1 MKTLYIEC
9 NMGIAG
15 DMLMGALAEIAPAEA
30 VEKLRTLKIPG
41 TEISFG
47 HSEKCGV
54 GGTQAHVFVHGEEE
68 GSAGEHSHGEHGHDA
83 EHGHHHVHAYPYEK
97 DHLPE
102 HYHGHGNAGEHGH
115 DAEHGHHHEHG
126 EHGHDV
132 EHVHHHEHHHYGI
145 EDIRSIING
154 LPVSA
159 SVKENALAIYA
170 RIASAESRVHGQPV
184 SEIHFHEVGAMDA
197 VADVVGNCLLLEAI
211 GAERIVSSPVNVGS
225 GSVRCA
231 HGILPVPAPAT
242 AEILKGTE
250 FYSDEIRGELCTPTG
265 AAILTHFA
273 DETGARPRMRV
284 DSVGVGAGTKD
295 FPRANILR
303 VFLGEAR
310 EISGESDGTQ
320 QEGSGVQPA
329 ASGGNRTAGDGTQ
342 PEGRDFR
349 PAADEGMLCC
359 SGDDSQMDRICELSA
374 NIDDMTGEELGFA
387 MERILD
393 AGALDVYYT
402 PIIMKKSRPAVK
414 LSCLCRREEAKAMA
428 EVIFRHTR
436 TAGIRR
442 LDFVRYVLQREST
455 ERDGLRIKTY
465 RGYGVERSKPEYED
479 LAELARSRD
488 GSLIGMKG
496 EKE

>member
-30 VEKLRTLKIPG
+30 VEKLLALKIPG
-41 TEISFG
+41 TEISFEHG
-47 HSEKCGV
+47 EKCGI
-54 GGTQAHVFVHGEEE
+54 GGTRAHVLVHGEEE
-68 GSAGEHSHGEHGHDA
+68 GSVGEHGHGEHDHCTGYGHGEHGHEA
-83 EHGHHHVHAYPYEK
+83 EHAHHHS
-97 DHLPE
+97 
-102 HYHGHGNAGEHGH
+102 HGGHGH
-115 DAEHGHHHEHG
+115 DA
-126 EHGHDV
+126 

-154 LPVSA
+154 LPVPA
-159 SVKENALAIYA
+159 SVKENALAIYT
-170 RIASAESRVHGQPV
+170 RIASAESKVHGQPV

-197 VADVVGNCLLLEAI
+197 VADVVGNCFLLEAI

-250 FYSDEIRGELCTPTG
+250 YYSDEIRGELCTPTG
-265 AAILTHFA
+265 AAILTHFT
-273 DETGARPRMRV
+273 DEIGARPRMRV
-284 DSVGVGAGTKD
+284 DSVGIGAGTKD
-295 FPRANILR
+295 FPKANILR

-310 EISGESDGTQ
+310 EISGAD
-320 QEGSGVQPA
+320 
-329 ASGGNRTAGDGTQ
+329 DGTQ
-342 PEGRDFR
+342 PEGRDFQ
-349 PAADEGMLCC
+349 PAADEEMFCDSSDG
-359 SGDDSQMDRICELSA
+359 SQMDQICELSA

-387 MERILD
+387 MERILE

-402 PIIMKKSRPAVK
+402 PIVMKKSRPAVK
-414 LSCLCRREEAKAMA
+414 LSCLCRREKAKAMA

-442 LDFVRYVLQREST
+442 QDFVRYVLQREST
-455 ERDGLRIKTY
+455 ERDGLRVKSY

-488 GSLIGMKG
+488 GSLIDMKG

>member
-41 TEISFG
+41 TEISFEHG
-47 HSEKCGV
+47 EKCGI
-54 GGTQAHVFVHGEEE
+54 GGTRAHVLVHGEEE
-68 GSAGEHSHGEHGHDA
+68 GSVGEHGHGGHDHDTEHAHHHSHGEHGHDA
-83 EHGHHHVHAYPYEK
+83 
-97 DHLPE
+97 
-102 HYHGHGNAGEHGH
+102 
-115 DAEHGHHHEHG
+115 
-126 EHGHDV
+126 

-154 LPVSA
+154 LPVPA
-159 SVKENALAIYA
+159 SVKENALAIYT
-170 RIASAESRVHGQPV
+170 RIASAESKVHGQPV

-197 VADVVGNCLLLEAI
+197 VADVVGNCFLLEAI

-250 FYSDEIRGELCTPTG
+250 YYSDEIRGELCTPTG
-265 AAILTHFA
+265 AAILTHFT
-273 DETGARPRMRV
+273 DEIGARPRMRV
-284 DSVGVGAGTKD
+284 DSVGIGAGTKD
-295 FPRANILR
+295 FPKANILR

-310 EISGESDGTQ
+310 EISGAD
-320 QEGSGVQPA
+320 
-329 ASGGNRTAGDGTQ
+329 DGTQ
-342 PEGRDFR
+342 PEGRDFQ
-349 PAADEGMLCC
+349 PAADEEIFCD
-359 SGDDSQMDRICELSA
+359 SSDDSQMDRICELSA

-387 MERILD
+387 MERILE

-402 PIIMKKSRPAVK
+402 PIVMKKSRPAVK
-414 LSCLCRREEAKAMA
+414 LSCLCRREKAKAMA

-442 LDFVRYVLQREST
+442 QDFVRYVLQREST
-455 ERDGLRIKTY
+455 EQDGLRVKSY

-488 GSLIGMKG
+488 GSLIDMKG

>member
-41 TEISFG
+41 TEISFEHG
-47 HSEKCGV
+47 EKCGI
-54 GGTQAHVFVHGEEE
+54 GGTRAHVLVHGEEE
-68 GSAGEHSHGEHGHDA
+68 GNVGEHGHGEHDHCTGYGHGEHGHDT
-83 EHGHHHVHAYPYEK
+83 EYVHH
-97 DHLPE
+97 
-102 HYHGHGNAGEHGH
+102 HGHGGHDH
-115 DAEHGHHHEHG
+115 DAEH
-126 EHGHDV
+126 V
-132 EHVHHHEHHHYGI
+132 YHHEHHHYGM
-145 EDIRSIING
+145 EDIRSIINE

-159 SVKENALAIYA
+159 SVKENALAIYT
-170 RIASAESRVHGQPV
+170 RIASAESKVHGQPV

-197 VADVVGNCLLLEAI
+197 VADVVGNCFLLEAI

-250 FYSDEIRGELCTPTG
+250 YYSDEIRGELCTPTG
-265 AAILTHFA
+265 AAILTHFT
-273 DETGARPRMRV
+273 DEIGARPRMRV
-284 DSVGVGAGTKD
+284 DSVGIGAGTKD
-295 FPRANILR
+295 FPKANILR
-303 VFLGEAR
+303 VFLGEVR
-310 EISGESDGTQ
+310 EISGAD
-320 QEGSGVQPA
+320 
-329 ASGGNRTAGDGTQ
+329 DGTQ
-342 PEGRDFR
+342 PEGRDFQ
-349 PAADEGMLCC
+349 PAADEEIFCD
-359 SGDDSQMDRICELSA
+359 SSDDSQMDQICELSA

-387 MERILD
+387 MERILE

-402 PIIMKKSRPAVK
+402 PIVMKKSRPAVK
-414 LSCLCRREEAKAMA
+414 LSCLCRREKAKTMA

-442 LDFVRYVLQREST
+442 QDFVRYVLQREST
-455 ERDGLRIKTY
+455 ERDGLRVKSY

-488 GSLIGMKG
+488 GSLIDMKG
-496 EKE
+496 EKK

>member
-41 TEISFG
+41 TEISFEHG
-47 HSEKCGV
+47 GKCGI
-54 GGTQAHVFVHGEEE
+54 GGTRAHVLVHGEEE
-68 GSAGEHSHGEHGHDA
+68 GSVGEHGHGGHDHDTEHAHHHSHGEHGHDA
-83 EHGHHHVHAYPYEK
+83 
-97 DHLPE
+97 
-102 HYHGHGNAGEHGH
+102 
-115 DAEHGHHHEHG
+115 
-126 EHGHDV
+126 

-154 LPVSA
+154 LPVPA
-159 SVKENALAIYA
+159 SVKENALAIYT
-170 RIASAESRVHGQPV
+170 RIASAESKVHGQPV

-197 VADVVGNCLLLEAI
+197 VADVVGNCFLLEAI

-250 FYSDEIRGELCTPTG
+250 YYSDEIRGELCTPTG
-265 AAILTHFA
+265 AAILTHFT
-273 DETGARPRMRV
+273 DEIGARPRMRV
-284 DSVGVGAGTKD
+284 DSVGIGAGTKD
-295 FPRANILR
+295 FPKANILR

-310 EISGESDGTQ
+310 EISGAD
-320 QEGSGVQPA
+320 
-329 ASGGNRTAGDGTQ
+329 DGTQ
-342 PEGRDFR
+342 PEGRDFQ
-349 PAADEGMLCC
+349 PAADEEIFCD
-359 SGDDSQMDRICELSA
+359 SSDDSQMDQICELSA

-387 MERILD
+387 MERILE

-402 PIIMKKSRPAVK
+402 PIVMKKSRPAVK
-414 LSCLCRREEAKAMA
+414 LSCLCRREKAKAMA

-442 LDFVRYVLQREST
+442 QDFVRYVLQREST
-455 ERDGLRIKTY
+455 ERDGLRVKSY

-488 GSLIGMKG
+488 GSLIDMKG

>member
-30 VEKLRTLKIPG
+30 VEKLLALKIPG
-41 TEISFG
+41 TEISFEHG
-47 HSEKCGV
+47 EKCGI
-54 GGTQAHVFVHGEEE
+54 GGTRAHVLVHGEEE
-68 GSAGEHSHGEHGHDA
+68 GSVGEHGHGEHDHCTGYGHGEHGHEA
-83 EHGHHHVHAYPYEK
+83 EHAHHHS
-97 DHLPE
+97 
-102 HYHGHGNAGEHGH
+102 HGGHGH
-115 DAEHGHHHEHG
+115 DA
-126 EHGHDV
+126 
-132 EHVHHHEHHHYGI
+132 EHVHHHEHHHYGM

-154 LPVSA
+154 LPVPA
-159 SVKENALAIYA
+159 SVKENALAIYT
-170 RIASAESRVHGQPV
+170 RIASAESKVHGQPV
-184 SEIHFHEVGAMDA
+184 NEIHFHEVGAMDA
-197 VADVVGNCLLLEAI
+197 VADVVGNCFLLEAI

-250 FYSDEIRGELCTPTG
+250 YYSDEIRGELCTPTG
-265 AAILTHFA
+265 AAILTHFT
-273 DETGARPRMRV
+273 DEIGARPRMRV
-284 DSVGVGAGTKD
+284 DSVGIGAGTKD
-295 FPRANILR
+295 FPKANILR

-310 EISGESDGTQ
+310 EISGAD
-320 QEGSGVQPA
+320 
-329 ASGGNRTAGDGTQ
+329 DGTQ
-342 PEGRDFR
+342 PEGRDFQ
-349 PAADEGMLCC
+349 PAADEEIFCD
-359 SGDDSQMDRICELSA
+359 SSDDSQMDQICELSA

-387 MERILD
+387 MERILE

-402 PIIMKKSRPAVK
+402 PIVMKKSRPAVK
-414 LSCLCRREEAKAMA
+414 LSCLCRREKAKAMA

-442 LDFVRYVLQREST
+442 QDFVRYVLQREST
-455 ERDGLRIKTY
+455 ERDGLRVKSY

-488 GSLIGMKG
+488 GSLIDMKG

>member
-41 TEISFG
+41 TEISFEHG
-47 HSEKCGV
+47 EKCGI
-54 GGTQAHVFVHGEEE
+54 GGTRAHVLVHGEEE
-68 GSAGEHSHGEHGHDA
+68 GSVGEHGHGGHDHDTEHAHHHSHGEHGHDA
-83 EHGHHHVHAYPYEK
+83 
-97 DHLPE
+97 
-102 HYHGHGNAGEHGH
+102 
-115 DAEHGHHHEHG
+115 
-126 EHGHDV
+126 

-154 LPVSA
+154 LPVPA
-159 SVKENALAIYA
+159 SVKENALAIYT
-170 RIASAESRVHGQPV
+170 RIASAESKVHGQPV

-197 VADVVGNCLLLEAI
+197 VADVVGNCFLLEAI

-250 FYSDEIRGELCTPTG
+250 YYSDEIRGELCTPTG
-265 AAILTHFA
+265 AAILTHFT
-273 DETGARPRMRV
+273 DEIGARPRMRV
-284 DSVGVGAGTKD
+284 DSVGIGAGTKD
-295 FPRANILR
+295 FPKANILR

-310 EISGESDGTQ
+310 EISGAD
-320 QEGSGVQPA
+320 
-329 ASGGNRTAGDGTQ
+329 DGTQ
-342 PEGRDFR
+342 PEGRDFQ
-349 PAADEGMLCC
+349 PAADEEIFCD
-359 SGDDSQMDRICELSA
+359 SSDDSQMDQICELSA

-387 MERILD
+387 MERILE

-402 PIIMKKSRPAVK
+402 PIVMKKSRPAVK
-414 LSCLCRREEAKAMA
+414 LSCLCRREKAKAMA

-442 LDFVRYVLQREST
+442 QDFVRYVLQREST
-455 ERDGLRIKTY
+455 EQDGLRVKSY

-488 GSLIGMKG
+488 GSLIDMKG

>member
-1 MKTLYIEC
+1 
-9 NMGIAG
+9 MGIAG

-41 TEISFG
+41 TEISFEHG
-47 HSEKCGV
+47 EKCGI
-54 GGTQAHVFVHGEEE
+54 GGTRAHVLVHGEEE
-68 GSAGEHSHGEHGHDA
+68 GNVGEHGHGEHDHCTGYGHGEHGHDT
-83 EHGHHHVHAYPYEK
+83 EYVHH
-97 DHLPE
+97 
-102 HYHGHGNAGEHGH
+102 HGHGGHDH
-115 DAEHGHHHEHG
+115 DAEH
-126 EHGHDV
+126 V
-132 EHVHHHEHHHYGI
+132 YHHEHHHYGM
-145 EDIRSIING
+145 EDIRSIINE

-159 SVKENALAIYA
+159 SVKENALAIYT
-170 RIASAESRVHGQPV
+170 RIASAESKVHGQPV

-197 VADVVGNCLLLEAI
+197 VADVVGNCFLLEAI

-250 FYSDEIRGELCTPTG
+250 YYSDEIRGELCTPTG
-265 AAILTHFA
+265 AAILTHFT
-273 DETGARPRMRV
+273 DEIGARPRMRV
-284 DSVGVGAGTKD
+284 DSVGIGAGTKD
-295 FPRANILR
+295 FPKANILR
-303 VFLGEAR
+303 VFLGEVR
-310 EISGESDGTQ
+310 EISGAD
-320 QEGSGVQPA
+320 
-329 ASGGNRTAGDGTQ
+329 DGTQ
-342 PEGRDFR
+342 PEGRDFQ
-349 PAADEGMLCC
+349 PAADEEIFCD
-359 SGDDSQMDRICELSA
+359 SSDDSQMDQICELSA

-387 MERILD
+387 MERILE

-414 LSCLCRREEAKAMA
+414 LSCLCRREKAKTMA

-442 LDFVRYVLQREST
+442 QDFVRYVLQREST
-455 ERDGLRIKTY
+455 ERDGLRVKSY

-488 GSLIGMKG
+488 GSLIDMKG
-496 EKE
+496 EKK

>member
-41 TEISFG
+41 TEISFEHG
-47 HSEKCGV
+47 EKCGI
-54 GGTQAHVFVHGEEE
+54 GGTRAHVLVHGEEE
-68 GSAGEHSHGEHGHDA
+68 GSVGEHGHGGHDHDTEHAHHHSHGEHGHDA
-83 EHGHHHVHAYPYEK
+83 
-97 DHLPE
+97 
-102 HYHGHGNAGEHGH
+102 
-115 DAEHGHHHEHG
+115 
-126 EHGHDV
+126 

-154 LPVSA
+154 LPVPA
-159 SVKENALAIYA
+159 SVKENALAIYT
-170 RIASAESRVHGQPV
+170 RIASAESKVHGQPV

-197 VADVVGNCLLLEAI
+197 VADVVGNCFLLEAI

-250 FYSDEIRGELCTPTG
+250 YYSDEIRGELCTPTG
-265 AAILTHFA
+265 AAILTHFT
-273 DETGARPRMRV
+273 DEIGARPRMRV
-284 DSVGVGAGTKD
+284 DSVGIGAGTKD
-295 FPRANILR
+295 FPKANILR

-310 EISGESDGTQ
+310 ETSGDD
-320 QEGSGVQPA
+320 
-329 ASGGNRTAGDGTQ
+329 DGTQ
-342 PEGRDFR
+342 PEGRDFQ
-349 PAADEGMLCC
+349 PAADEEMFCDSSDG
-359 SGDDSQMDRICELSA
+359 SQMDQICELSA

-387 MERILD
+387 MERILE

-402 PIIMKKSRPAVK
+402 PIVMKKSRPAVK
-414 LSCLCRREEAKAMA
+414 LSCLCRREKAKAMA

-442 LDFVRYVLQREST
+442 QDFVRYVLQREST
-455 ERDGLRIKTY
+455 ERDGLRVKSY

-488 GSLIGMKG
+488 GSLIDMKG

>member
-30 VEKLRTLKIPG
+30 VEKLRALKIPG
-41 TEISFG
+41 TEISFEHG
-47 HSEKCGV
+47 EKCGI
-54 GGTQAHVFVHGEEE
+54 GGTRAHVLVHGEEE
-68 GSAGEHSHGEHGHDA
+68 GSVGEHGHGG
-83 EHGHHHVHAYPYEK
+83 HGHDTEYVHH
-97 DHLPE
+97 
-102 HYHGHGNAGEHGH
+102 HGHGGHDHDTEHAHHHSHGGHGH
-115 DAEHGHHHEHG
+115 DA
-126 EHGHDV
+126 
-132 EHVHHHEHHHYGI
+132 EHVHHHEHHHYGM
-145 EDIRSIING
+145 EDIRSIINE

-159 SVKENALAIYA
+159 SVKENALAIYT
-170 RIASAESRVHGQPV
+170 RIASAESKVHGQPV

-197 VADVVGNCLLLEAI
+197 VADVVGNCFLLEAI

-250 FYSDEIRGELCTPTG
+250 YYSDEIRGELCTPTG
-265 AAILTHFA
+265 AAILTHFT
-273 DETGARPRMRV
+273 DEIGARPRMRV
-284 DSVGVGAGTKD
+284 DSVGIGAGTKD
-295 FPRANILR
+295 FPKANILR

-310 EISGESDGTQ
+310 EISGAD
-320 QEGSGVQPA
+320 
-329 ASGGNRTAGDGTQ
+329 DGTQ
-342 PEGRDFR
+342 PEGRDFQ
-349 PAADEGMLCC
+349 PAADEEIFCD
-359 SGDDSQMDRICELSA
+359 SSDDSQMDQICELSA

-387 MERILD
+387 MERILE

-402 PIIMKKSRPAVK
+402 PIVMKKSRPAVK
-414 LSCLCRREEAKAMA
+414 LSCLCRREKAKAMA

-442 LDFVRYVLQREST
+442 QDFVRYVLQREST
-455 ERDGLRIKTY
+455 ERDGLRVKSY

-488 GSLIGMKG
+488 GSLIDMKG

>member
-41 TEISFG
+41 TEISFEHG
-47 HSEKCGV
+47 EKCGI
-54 GGTQAHVFVHGEEE
+54 GGTRAHVLVHGEEE
-68 GSAGEHSHGEHGHDA
+68 GNVGEHGHGEHDHCTGYGHGEHGHDT
-83 EHGHHHVHAYPYEK
+83 EYVHH
-97 DHLPE
+97 
-102 HYHGHGNAGEHGH
+102 HGHGGHDH
-115 DAEHGHHHEHG
+115 DAEH
-126 EHGHDV
+126 V
-132 EHVHHHEHHHYGI
+132 YHHEHHHYGM
-145 EDIRSIING
+145 EDIRSIINE

-159 SVKENALAIYA
+159 SVKENALAIYT
-170 RIASAESRVHGQPV
+170 RIASAESKVHGQPV

-197 VADVVGNCLLLEAI
+197 VADVVGNCFLLEAI

-250 FYSDEIRGELCTPTG
+250 YYSDEIRGELCTPTG
-265 AAILTHFA
+265 AAILTHFT
-273 DETGARPRMRV
+273 DEIGARPRMRV
-284 DSVGVGAGTKD
+284 DSVGIGAGTKD
-295 FPRANILR
+295 FPKANILR
-303 VFLGEAR
+303 VFLGEVR
-310 EISGESDGTQ
+310 EISGAD
-320 QEGSGVQPA
+320 
-329 ASGGNRTAGDGTQ
+329 DGTQ
-342 PEGRDFR
+342 PEGRDFQ
-349 PAADEGMLCC
+349 PAADEEIFCD
-359 SGDDSQMDRICELSA
+359 SSDDSQMDQICELSA

-387 MERILD
+387 MERILE

-414 LSCLCRREEAKAMA
+414 LSCLCRREKAKTMA

-442 LDFVRYVLQREST
+442 QDFVRYVLQREST
-455 ERDGLRIKTY
+455 ERDGLRVKSY

-488 GSLIGMKG
+488 GSLIDMKG
-496 EKE
+496 EKK

>member
-1 MKTLYIEC
+1 
-9 NMGIAG
+9 MGIAG

-30 VEKLRTLKIPG
+30 VEKLLALKIPG
-41 TEISFG
+41 TEISFEHG
-47 HSEKCGV
+47 EKCGI
-54 GGTQAHVFVHGEEE
+54 GGTRAHVLVHGEEE
-68 GSAGEHSHGEHGHDA
+68 GSVGEHGHGEHDHCTGYGHGEHGHEA
-83 EHGHHHVHAYPYEK
+83 EHAHHHS
-97 DHLPE
+97 
-102 HYHGHGNAGEHGH
+102 HGGHGH
-115 DAEHGHHHEHG
+115 DA
-126 EHGHDV
+126 

-154 LPVSA
+154 LPVPA
-159 SVKENALAIYA
+159 SVKENALAIYT
-170 RIASAESRVHGQPV
+170 RIASAESKVHGQPV

-197 VADVVGNCLLLEAI
+197 VADVVGNCFLLEAI

-250 FYSDEIRGELCTPTG
+250 YYSDEIRGELCTPTG
-265 AAILTHFA
+265 AAILTHFT
-273 DETGARPRMRV
+273 DEIGARPRMRV
-284 DSVGVGAGTKD
+284 DSVGIGAGTKD
-295 FPRANILR
+295 FPKANILR

-310 EISGESDGTQ
+310 EISGAD
-320 QEGSGVQPA
+320 
-329 ASGGNRTAGDGTQ
+329 DGTQ
-342 PEGRDFR
+342 PEGRDFQ
-349 PAADEGMLCC
+349 PAADEEMFCDSSDG
-359 SGDDSQMDRICELSA
+359 SQMDQICELSA

-387 MERILD
+387 MERILE

-402 PIIMKKSRPAVK
+402 PIVMKKSRPAVK
-414 LSCLCRREEAKAMA
+414 LSCLCRREKAKAMA

-442 LDFVRYVLQREST
+442 QDFVRYVLQREST
-455 ERDGLRIKTY
+455 ERDGLRVKSY

-488 GSLIGMKG
+488 GSLIDMKG

>member
-41 TEISFG
+41 TEISFEHG
-47 HSEKCGV
+47 EKCGI
-54 GGTQAHVFVHGEEE
+54 GGTRAHVLVHGEEE
-68 GSAGEHSHGEHGHDA
+68 GNVGEHGHGEHDHCTGYGHGEHGHDT
-83 EHGHHHVHAYPYEK
+83 EYVHH
-97 DHLPE
+97 
-102 HYHGHGNAGEHGH
+102 HGHGGHDH
-115 DAEHGHHHEHG
+115 DAEH
-126 EHGHDV
+126 V
-132 EHVHHHEHHHYGI
+132 YHHEHHHYGMK
-145 EDIRSIING
+145 DIRSIINE

-159 SVKENALAIYA
+159 SVKENALAIYT
-170 RIASAESRVHGQPV
+170 RIASAESKVHGQPV

-197 VADVVGNCLLLEAI
+197 VADVVGNCFLLEAI

-250 FYSDEIRGELCTPTG
+250 YYSDEIRGELCTPTG
-265 AAILTHFA
+265 AAILTHFT
-273 DETGARPRMRV
+273 DEIGARPRMRV
-284 DSVGVGAGTKD
+284 DSVGIGAGTKD
-295 FPRANILR
+295 FPKANILR
-303 VFLGEAR
+303 VFLGEVR
-310 EISGESDGTQ
+310 EISGAD
-320 QEGSGVQPA
+320 
-329 ASGGNRTAGDGTQ
+329 DGTQ
-342 PEGRDFR
+342 PEGRDFQ
-349 PAADEGMLCC
+349 PAADEEIFCD
-359 SGDDSQMDRICELSA
+359 SSDDSQMDQICELSA
-374 NIDDMTGEELGFA
+374 NIDDMTVEELGFA
-387 MERILD
+387 MERILE

-414 LSCLCRREEAKAMA
+414 LSCLCRREKAKTMA

-442 LDFVRYVLQREST
+442 QDFVRYVLQREST
-455 ERDGLRIKTY
+455 ERDGLRVKSY

-488 GSLIGMKG
+488 GSLIDMKG
-496 EKE
+496 EKK

>member
-30 VEKLRTLKIPG
+30 VEKLRALKIPG
-41 TEISFG
+41 TEISFEHG
-47 HSEKCGV
+47 EKCGI
-54 GGTQAHVFVHGEEE
+54 GGTRAHVLVHGEEE
-68 GSAGEHSHGEHGHDA
+68 GSVGEHGHGEHDHCTGYGHGEHGHEA
-83 EHGHHHVHAYPYEK
+83 EHAHHHS
-97 DHLPE
+97 
-102 HYHGHGNAGEHGH
+102 HGGHGH
-115 DAEHGHHHEHG
+115 DA
-126 EHGHDV
+126 

-154 LPVSA
+154 LPVPA
-159 SVKENALAIYA
+159 SVKENALAIYT
-170 RIASAESRVHGQPV
+170 RIASAESKVHGQPV

-197 VADVVGNCLLLEAI
+197 VADVVGNCFLLEAI

-250 FYSDEIRGELCTPTG
+250 YYSDEIRGELCTPTG
-265 AAILTHFA
+265 AAILTHFT
-273 DETGARPRMRV
+273 DEIGARPRMRV
-284 DSVGVGAGTKD
+284 DSVGIGAGTKD
-295 FPRANILR
+295 FPKANILR

-310 EISGESDGTQ
+310 EISGAD
-320 QEGSGVQPA
+320 
-329 ASGGNRTAGDGTQ
+329 DGTQ
-342 PEGRDFR
+342 PEGRDFQ
-349 PAADEGMLCC
+349 PAADEEMFCDSSDG
-359 SGDDSQMDRICELSA
+359 SQMDQICELSA

-387 MERILD
+387 MERILE

-402 PIIMKKSRPAVK
+402 PIVMKKSRPAVK
-414 LSCLCRREEAKAMA
+414 LSCLCRREKAKAMA

-442 LDFVRYVLQREST
+442 QDFVRYVLQREST
-455 ERDGLRIKTY
+455 ERDGLRVKSY

-488 GSLIGMKG
+488 GSLIDMKG

>member
-41 TEISFG
+41 TEISFEHG
-47 HSEKCGV
+47 EKCGI
-54 GGTQAHVFVHGEEE
+54 GGTRAHVLVHGEEE
-68 GSAGEHSHGEHGHDA
+68 GSVGEQGHGGHDHDTEHAHHHSHGGHGHDA
-83 EHGHHHVHAYPYEK
+83 
-97 DHLPE
+97 
-102 HYHGHGNAGEHGH
+102 
-115 DAEHGHHHEHG
+115 
-126 EHGHDV
+126 
-132 EHVHHHEHHHYGI
+132 EHVHHHEHHHYGM
-145 EDIRSIING
+145 EDIRSIINE
-154 LPVSA
+154 LPVPA
-159 SVKENALAIYA
+159 SVKENALAIYT
-170 RIASAESRVHGQPV
+170 RIASAESKVHGQPV

-197 VADVVGNCLLLEAI
+197 VADVVGNCFLLEAI

-250 FYSDEIRGELCTPTG
+250 YYSDEIRGELCTPTG
-265 AAILTHFA
+265 AAILTHFT
-273 DETGARPRMRV
+273 DEIGARPRMRV
-284 DSVGVGAGTKD
+284 DSVGIGAGTKD
-295 FPRANILR
+295 FPKANILR

-310 EISGESDGTQ
+310 EISGAD
-320 QEGSGVQPA
+320 
-329 ASGGNRTAGDGTQ
+329 DGTQ
-342 PEGRDFR
+342 PEGRDFQ
-349 PAADEGMLCC
+349 PAADEEIFCD
-359 SGDDSQMDRICELSA
+359 SSDDSQMDQICELSA

-387 MERILD
+387 MERILE

-402 PIIMKKSRPAVK
+402 PIVMKKSRPAVK
-414 LSCLCRREEAKAMA
+414 LSCLCRREKAKAMA

-442 LDFVRYVLQREST
+442 QDFVRYVLQREST
-455 ERDGLRIKTY
+455 ERDGLRVKSY

-488 GSLIGMKG
+488 GSLIDMKG

>member
-41 TEISFG
+41 TEISFEHG
-47 HSEKCGV
+47 EKCGI
-54 GGTQAHVFVHGEEE
+54 GGTRAHVLVHGEEE
-68 GSAGEHSHGEHGHDA
+68 GNVGEHGHGEHDHCTGYGHGEHGHDT
-83 EHGHHHVHAYPYEK
+83 EYVHH
-97 DHLPE
+97 
-102 HYHGHGNAGEHGH
+102 HGHGGH
-115 DAEHGHHHEHG
+115 D
-126 EHGHDV
+126 HDA
-132 EHVHHHEHHHYGI
+132 EHVHHHEHHHYGM
-145 EDIRSIING
+145 EDIRSIINE

-159 SVKENALAIYA
+159 SVKENALAIYT
-170 RIASAESRVHGQPV
+170 RIASAESKVHGQPV

-197 VADVVGNCLLLEAI
+197 VADVVGNCFLLEAI

-250 FYSDEIRGELCTPTG
+250 YYSDEIRGELCTPTG
-265 AAILTHFA
+265 AAILTHFT
-273 DETGARPRMRV
+273 DEIGARPRMRV
-284 DSVGVGAGTKD
+284 DSVGIGAGTKD
-295 FPRANILR
+295 FPKANILR
-303 VFLGEAR
+303 VFLGEVR
-310 EISGESDGTQ
+310 EISGAD
-320 QEGSGVQPA
+320 
-329 ASGGNRTAGDGTQ
+329 DGTQ
-342 PEGRDFR
+342 PEGRDFQ
-349 PAADEGMLCC
+349 PAADEEIFCD
-359 SGDDSQMDRICELSA
+359 SSDDSQMDQICELSA

-387 MERILD
+387 MERILE

-402 PIIMKKSRPAVK
+402 PIVMKKSRPAVK
-414 LSCLCRREEAKAMA
+414 LSCLCRREKAKTMA

-442 LDFVRYVLQREST
+442 QDFVRYVLQREST
-455 ERDGLRIKTY
+455 ERDGLRVKSY

-488 GSLIGMKG
+488 GSLIDMKG
-496 EKE
+496 EKK

>member
-41 TEISFG
+41 TEISFEHG
-47 HSEKCGV
+47 EKCGI
-54 GGTQAHVFVHGEEE
+54 GGTRAHVLVHGEEE
-68 GSAGEHSHGEHGHDA
+68 GNVGEHGHGEHDHCTGYGHGEHGHDT
-83 EHGHHHVHAYPYEK
+83 EYVHH
-97 DHLPE
+97 
-102 HYHGHGNAGEHGH
+102 HGHGGH
-115 DAEHGHHHEHG
+115 D
-126 EHGHDV
+126 HDA
-132 EHVHHHEHHHYGI
+132 EHVHHHEHHHYGM
-145 EDIRSIING
+145 EDIRSIINE

-159 SVKENALAIYA
+159 SVKENALAIYT
-170 RIASAESRVHGQPV
+170 RIASAESKVHGQPV

-197 VADVVGNCLLLEAI
+197 VADVVGNCFLLEAI

-250 FYSDEIRGELCTPTG
+250 YYSDEIRGELCTPTG
-265 AAILTHFA
+265 AAILTHFT
-273 DETGARPRMRV
+273 DEIGARPRMRV
-284 DSVGVGAGTKD
+284 DSVGIGAGTKD
-295 FPRANILR
+295 FPKANILR
-303 VFLGEAR
+303 VFLGEVR
-310 EISGESDGTQ
+310 EISGAD
-320 QEGSGVQPA
+320 
-329 ASGGNRTAGDGTQ
+329 DGTQ
-342 PEGRDFR
+342 PEGRDFQ
-349 PAADEGMLCC
+349 PAADEEIFCD
-359 SGDDSQMDRICELSA
+359 SSDDSQMDQICELSA

-387 MERILD
+387 MERILE

-402 PIIMKKSRPAVK
+402 PIVMKKSRPAVK
-414 LSCLCRREEAKAMA
+414 LSCLCRREKAKAMA

-442 LDFVRYVLQREST
+442 QDFVRYVLQREST
-455 ERDGLRIKTY
+455 ERDGLRIKSY

-488 GSLIGMKG
+488 GSLIDMKG

>member
-41 TEISFG
+41 TEISFEHG
-47 HSEKCGV
+47 EKCGI
-54 GGTQAHVFVHGEEE
+54 GGTRAHVLVHGEEE
-68 GSAGEHSHGEHGHDA
+68 GNVGEHGHGEHDHCTGYGHGEHGHDT
-83 EHGHHHVHAYPYEK
+83 EYVHH
-97 DHLPE
+97 
-102 HYHGHGNAGEHGH
+102 HGHGGH
-115 DAEHGHHHEHG
+115 D
-126 EHGHDV
+126 HDA
-132 EHVHHHEHHHYGI
+132 EHVHHHEHHHYGM
-145 EDIRSIING
+145 EDIRSIINE

-159 SVKENALAIYA
+159 SVKENALAIYT
-170 RIASAESRVHGQPV
+170 RIASAESKVHGQPV

-197 VADVVGNCLLLEAI
+197 VADVVGNCFLLEAI

-250 FYSDEIRGELCTPTG
+250 YYSDEIRGELCTPTG
-265 AAILTHFA
+265 AAILTHFT
-273 DETGARPRMRV
+273 DEIGARPRMRV
-284 DSVGVGAGTKD
+284 DSVGIGAGTKD
-295 FPRANILR
+295 FPKANILR
-303 VFLGEAR
+303 VFLGEVR
-310 EISGESDGTQ
+310 EISGAD
-320 QEGSGVQPA
+320 
-329 ASGGNRTAGDGTQ
+329 DGTQ
-342 PEGRDFR
+342 PEGRDFQ
-349 PAADEGMLCC
+349 PAADEEMFCD
-359 SGDDSQMDRICELSA
+359 SSDDSQMDQICELSA

-387 MERILD
+387 MERILE

-402 PIIMKKSRPAVK
+402 PIVMKKSRPAVK
-414 LSCLCRREEAKAMA
+414 LSCLCRREKAKTMA

-442 LDFVRYVLQREST
+442 QDFVRYVLQREST
-455 ERDGLRIKTY
+455 ERDGLRVKSY

-488 GSLIGMKG
+488 GSLIDMKG
-496 EKE
+496 EKK

>member
-41 TEISFG
+41 TEISFEHG
-47 HSEKCGV
+47 EKCGI
-54 GGTQAHVFVHGEEE
+54 GGTRAHVLVHGEEE
-68 GSAGEHSHGEHGHDA
+68 GSVGEHGHGEHDHCTGYGHGEHGHDA
-83 EHGHHHVHAYPYEK
+83 
-97 DHLPE
+97 
-102 HYHGHGNAGEHGH
+102 
-115 DAEHGHHHEHG
+115 
-126 EHGHDV
+126 
-132 EHVHHHEHHHYGI
+132 EHVHHHEHHHYGM
-145 EDIRSIING
+145 EDIRSIINE

-159 SVKENALAIYA
+159 SVKENALAIYT
-170 RIASAESRVHGQPV
+170 RIASAESKVHGQPV

-197 VADVVGNCLLLEAI
+197 VADVVGNCFLLEAI

-250 FYSDEIRGELCTPTG
+250 YYSDEIRGELCTPTG
-265 AAILTHFA
+265 AAILTHFT
-273 DETGARPRMRV
+273 DEIGARPRMRV
-284 DSVGVGAGTKD
+284 DSVGIGAGTKD
-295 FPRANILR
+295 FPKANILR

-310 EISGESDGTQ
+310 EISGADDG
-320 QEGSGVQPA
+320 A
-329 ASGGNRTAGDGTQ
+329 Q
-342 PEGRDFR
+342 PEGRDFQ
-349 PAADEGMLCC
+349 PAADEEIFCD
-359 SGDDSQMDRICELSA
+359 SSDDSQMDQICELSA

-387 MERILD
+387 MERILE

-402 PIIMKKSRPAVK
+402 PIVMKKSRPAVK
-414 LSCLCRREEAKAMA
+414 LSCLCRREKAKAMA

-442 LDFVRYVLQREST
+442 QDFVRYVLQREST
-455 ERDGLRIKTY
+455 ERDGLRVKSY

-488 GSLIGMKG
+488 GSLIDMKG

>member
-41 TEISFG
+41 TEISFEHG
-47 HSEKCGV
+47 EKCGI
-54 GGTQAHVFVHGEEE
+54 GGTRAHVLVHGEEE
-68 GSAGEHSHGEHGHDA
+68 GNVGEHGHGEHDHCTGYGHGEHGHDT
-83 EHGHHHVHAYPYEK
+83 EYVHH
-97 DHLPE
+97 
-102 HYHGHGNAGEHGH
+102 HGHGGHDH
-115 DAEHGHHHEHG
+115 DAEH
-126 EHGHDV
+126 V
-132 EHVHHHEHHHYGI
+132 YHHEHHHYGM
-145 EDIRSIING
+145 EDIRSIINE

-159 SVKENALAIYA
+159 SVKENALAIYT
-170 RIASAESRVHGQPV
+170 RIASAESKVHGQPV

-197 VADVVGNCLLLEAI
+197 VADVVGNCFLLEAI

-250 FYSDEIRGELCTPTG
+250 YYSDEIRGELCTPTG
-265 AAILTHFA
+265 AAILTHFT
-273 DETGARPRMRV
+273 DEIGARPRMRV
-284 DSVGVGAGTKD
+284 DSVGIGAGTKD
-295 FPRANILR
+295 FPKANILR
-303 VFLGEAR
+303 VFLGEVR
-310 EISGESDGTQ
+310 ELSGADDG
-320 QEGSGVQPA
+320 P
-329 ASGGNRTAGDGTQ
+329 Q
-342 PEGRDFR
+342 PEGRDFQ
-349 PAADEGMLCC
+349 PAADEEIFCD
-359 SGDDSQMDRICELSA
+359 SSDDSQMDQICELSA

-387 MERILD
+387 MERILE

-414 LSCLCRREEAKAMA
+414 LSCLCRREKAKTMA

-442 LDFVRYVLQREST
+442 QDFVRYVLQREST
-455 ERDGLRIKTY
+455 ERDGLRVKSY

-488 GSLIGMKG
+488 GSLIDMKG
-496 EKE
+496 EKK

>member
-1 MKTLYIEC
+1 
-9 NMGIAG
+9 MGIAG

-41 TEISFG
+41 TEISFEHG
-47 HSEKCGV
+47 EKCGI
-54 GGTQAHVFVHGEEE
+54 GGTRVHVLVHGEEE
-68 GSAGEHSHGEHGHDA
+68 GSVGEHDHDTEHVHHHGHGGHDHDTEHAHHHSHGGHD
-83 EHGHHHVHAYPYEK
+83 H
-97 DHLPE
+97 
-102 HYHGHGNAGEHGH
+102 NA
-115 DAEHGHHHEHG
+115 
-126 EHGHDV
+126 

-154 LPVSA
+154 LPVPA
-159 SVKENALAIYA
+159 SVKENALAIYT
-170 RIASAESRVHGQPV
+170 RIASAESKVHGQPV

-197 VADVVGNCLLLEAI
+197 VADVVGNCFLLEAI

-250 FYSDEIRGELCTPTG
+250 YYSDEIRGELCTPTG
-265 AAILTHFA
+265 AAILTHFT
-273 DETGARPRMRV
+273 DEIGARPRMRV
-284 DSVGVGAGTKD
+284 DSVGIGAGTKD
-295 FPRANILR
+295 FPKANILR

-310 EISGESDGTQ
+310 EISGAD
-320 QEGSGVQPA
+320 
-329 ASGGNRTAGDGTQ
+329 DGTQ
-342 PEGRDFR
+342 PEGRDFQ
-349 PAADEGMLCC
+349 PAADEEMFCDSSDG
-359 SGDDSQMDRICELSA
+359 SQMDQICELSA

-387 MERILD
+387 MERILE

-402 PIIMKKSRPAVK
+402 PIVMKKSRPAVK
-414 LSCLCRREEAKAMA
+414 LSCLCRREKAKAMA

-442 LDFVRYVLQREST
+442 QDFVRYVLQREST
-455 ERDGLRIKTY
+455 ERDGLRVKSY

-488 GSLIGMKG
+488 GSLIDMKG

>member
-41 TEISFG
+41 TEISFEHG
-47 HSEKCGV
+47 EKCGI
-54 GGTQAHVFVHGEEE
+54 GGTRAHVLVHGEEE
-68 GSAGEHSHGEHGHDA
+68 GSVGEHGHGEHDHCTGYGHGEHGHEAEHAHHHSHGGHGHDA
-83 EHGHHHVHAYPYEK
+83 EHVY
-97 DHLPE
+97 
-102 HYHGHGNAGEHGH
+102 
-115 DAEHGHHHEHG
+115 
-126 EHGHDV
+126 
-132 EHVHHHEHHHYGI
+132 HHEHHHYGM
-145 EDIRSIING
+145 EDIRSIINE

-159 SVKENALAIYA
+159 SVKENALAIYT
-170 RIASAESRVHGQPV
+170 RIASAESKVHGQPV

-197 VADVVGNCLLLEAI
+197 VADVVGNCFLLEAI

-250 FYSDEIRGELCTPTG
+250 YYSDEIRGELCTPTG
-265 AAILTHFA
+265 AAILTHFT
-273 DETGARPRMRV
+273 DEIGARPRMRV
-284 DSVGVGAGTKD
+284 DSVGIGAGTKD
-295 FPRANILR
+295 FPKANILR
-303 VFLGEAR
+303 VFLGEVR
-310 EISGESDGTQ
+310 EISGAD
-320 QEGSGVQPA
+320 
-329 ASGGNRTAGDGTQ
+329 DGTQ
-342 PEGRDFR
+342 PEGRDFQ
-349 PAADEGMLCC
+349 PAADEEIFCD
-359 SGDDSQMDRICELSA
+359 SSDDSQMDQICELSA

-387 MERILD
+387 MERILE

-402 PIIMKKSRPAVK
+402 PIVMKKSRPAVK
-414 LSCLCRREEAKAMA
+414 LSCLCRREKAKTMA

-442 LDFVRYVLQREST
+442 QDFVRYVLQREST
-455 ERDGLRIKTY
+455 ERDGLRVKSY

-488 GSLIGMKG
+488 GSLIDMKG
-496 EKE
+496 EKK

>member
-30 VEKLRTLKIPG
+30 VEKLRALKIPG
-41 TEISFG
+41 TEISFEHG
-47 HSEKCGV
+47 EKCGI
-54 GGTQAHVFVHGEEE
+54 GGTRAHVLVHGEEE
-68 GSAGEHSHGEHGHDA
+68 GSVGEHGHGGHYHDTEHAHHHSHGEHGHDT
-83 EHGHHHVHAYPYEK
+83 EHVHHHR
-97 DHLPE
+97 
-102 HYHGHGNAGEHGH
+102 
-115 DAEHGHHHEHG
+115 HG
-126 EHGHDV
+126 EHGHDT
-132 EHVHHHEHHHYGI
+132 EHAHHHEHHHYGI

-159 SVKENALAIYA
+159 SVKENALAIYT
-170 RIASAESRVHGQPV
+170 RIASAESKVHGQPV

-197 VADVVGNCLLLEAI
+197 VADVVGNCFLLEAI

-250 FYSDEIRGELCTPTG
+250 YYSDEIRGELCTPTG

-273 DETGARPRMRV
+273 DEIGARPRMRV
-284 DSVGVGAGTKD
+284 DSVGIGAGTKD
-295 FPRANILR
+295 FPKANILR

-310 EISGESDGTQ
+310 EISGAD
-320 QEGSGVQPA
+320 
-329 ASGGNRTAGDGTQ
+329 DGTQ

-349 PAADEGMLCC
+349 RAADEEIFCD
-359 SGDDSQMDRICELSA
+359 SSDDSQMDQICELSA

-387 MERILD
+387 MERILE

-402 PIIMKKSRPAVK
+402 PIVMKKSRPAVK
-414 LSCLCRREEAKAMA
+414 LSCLCRREKAKAMA

-442 LDFVRYVLQREST
+442 QDFVRYVLQREST
-455 ERDGLRIKTY
+455 ERDGLRVKSY

-488 GSLIGMKG
+488 GSLIDMKG

>member
-41 TEISFG
+41 TEISFEHG
-47 HSEKCGV
+47 EKCGI
-54 GGTQAHVFVHGEEE
+54 GGTRAHVLVHGEEE
-68 GSAGEHSHGEHGHDA
+68 GSVGEHGHGAHDHCTGYGHG
-83 EHGHHHVHAYPYEK
+83 EHDHDTEHAY
-97 DHLPE
+97 H
-102 HYHGHGNAGEHGH
+102 HSHGGHGH
-115 DAEHGHHHEHG
+115 DA
-126 EHGHDV
+126 
-132 EHVHHHEHHHYGI
+132 EHVHHHEHHHYGM
-145 EDIRSIING
+145 EDIRSIINE
-154 LPVSA
+154 LPVPA
-159 SVKENALAIYA
+159 SVEENALAIYT
-170 RIASAESRVHGQPV
+170 RIASAESKVHGQPV

-197 VADVVGNCLLLEAI
+197 VADVVGNCFLLEAI

-250 FYSDEIRGELCTPTG
+250 YYSDEIRGELCTPTG
-265 AAILTHFA
+265 AAILTHFT
-273 DETGARPRMRV
+273 DEIGARPRMRV
-284 DSVGVGAGTKD
+284 DSVGIGAGTKD
-295 FPRANILR
+295 FPKANILR

-310 EISGESDGTQ
+310 EISGAD
-320 QEGSGVQPA
+320 
-329 ASGGNRTAGDGTQ
+329 DGTQ
-342 PEGRDFR
+342 PEGRDFQ
-349 PAADEGMLCC
+349 PAADEEIFCD
-359 SGDDSQMDRICELSA
+359 SSDDSQMDQICELSA

-387 MERILD
+387 MERILE

-402 PIIMKKSRPAVK
+402 PIVMKKSRPAVK
-414 LSCLCRREEAKAMA
+414 LSCLCRREKAKAMA

-442 LDFVRYVLQREST
+442 QDFVRYVLQREST
-455 ERDGLRIKTY
+455 ERDGLRVKSY

-488 GSLIGMKG
+488 GSLIDMKG

>member
-30 VEKLRTLKIPG
+30 VEKLRALKIPG
-41 TEISFG
+41 TEISFEHG
-47 HSEKCGV
+47 EKCGI
-54 GGTQAHVFVHGEEE
+54 GGTRAHVLVHGEEE
-68 GSAGEHSHGEHGHDA
+68 GSVGEHGHGNAGEHSHGEHGHDT
-83 EHGHHHVHAYPYEK
+83 EHVH
-97 DHLPE
+97 H
-102 HYHGHGNAGEHGH
+102 HGHGGH
-115 DAEHGHHHEHG
+115 DHDTEHAHHHSHG
-126 EHGHDV
+126 GHDHDA

-159 SVKENALAIYA
+159 SVKENALAIYT
-170 RIASAESRVHGQPV
+170 RIASAESKVHGQPV

-197 VADVVGNCLLLEAI
+197 VADVVGNCFLLEAI

-250 FYSDEIRGELCTPTG
+250 YYSDEIRGELCTPTG

-273 DETGARPRMRV
+273 DETAESPRMRV

-295 FPRANILR
+295 FPKANILR

-310 EISGESDGTQ
+310 ETSGDD
-320 QEGSGVQPA
+320 
-329 ASGGNRTAGDGTQ
+329 DGTQ
-342 PEGRDFR
+342 PEVRDFR
-349 PAADEGMLCC
+349 PAADEEMFCD
-359 SGDDSQMDRICELSA
+359 SSDDSQMDRICELSA

-387 MERILD
+387 MERILE
-393 AGALDVYYT
+393 AGALYVYYT
-402 PIIMKKSRPAVK
+402 PIVMKKSRPAVK
-414 LSCLCRREEAKAMA
+414 LSCLCRREKAKDMA

-442 LDFVRYVLQREST
+442 QDFVRYVLQREST
-455 ERDGLRIKTY
+455 ERDGLRIKSY

-488 GSLIGMKG
+488 GSLIDMKG

>member
-41 TEISFG
+41 TEISFEHG
-47 HSEKCGV
+47 EKCGI
-54 GGTQAHVFVHGEEE
+54 GGTRAHVLVHGEEE
-68 GSAGEHSHGEHGHDA
+68 GSVGEHGHGGHDHDTEHAHHHSHGEHGHDA
-83 EHGHHHVHAYPYEK
+83 EHVHHHS
-97 DHLPE
+97 
-102 HYHGHGNAGEHGH
+102 HGGHGH
-115 DAEHGHHHEHG
+115 DA
-126 EHGHDV
+126 

-145 EDIRSIING
+145 EDIRSIINE
-154 LPVSA
+154 LPVPA
-159 SVKENALAIYA
+159 SVKENALAIYT
-170 RIASAESRVHGQPV
+170 RIASAESKVHGQPV

-197 VADVVGNCLLLEAI
+197 VADVVGNCFLLEAI

-250 FYSDEIRGELCTPTG
+250 YYSDEIRGELCTPTG
-265 AAILTHFA
+265 AAILTHFT
-273 DETGARPRMRV
+273 DEIGARPRMRV
-284 DSVGVGAGTKD
+284 DSVGIGAGTKD
-295 FPRANILR
+295 FPKANILR

-310 EISGESDGTQ
+310 EISGAD
-320 QEGSGVQPA
+320 
-329 ASGGNRTAGDGTQ
+329 DGTQ
-342 PEGRDFR
+342 PEGRDFQ
-349 PAADEGMLCC
+349 PAADEEIFCD
-359 SGDDSQMDRICELSA
+359 SSDDSQMDQICELSA

-387 MERILD
+387 MERILE

-402 PIIMKKSRPAVK
+402 PIVMKKSRPAVK
-414 LSCLCRREEAKAMA
+414 LSCLCRREKAKAMA

-442 LDFVRYVLQREST
+442 QDFVRYVLQREST
-455 ERDGLRIKTY
+455 ERDGLRVKSY

-488 GSLIGMKG
+488 GSLIDMKG

>member
-41 TEISFG
+41 TEISFEHG
-47 HSEKCGV
+47 EKCGI
-54 GGTQAHVFVHGEEE
+54 GGTRAHVLVHGEEE
-68 GSAGEHSHGEHGHDA
+68 GSVGEHGHGGHDHDTEHAHHHSHGEHGHDA
-83 EHGHHHVHAYPYEK
+83 
-97 DHLPE
+97 
-102 HYHGHGNAGEHGH
+102 
-115 DAEHGHHHEHG
+115 
-126 EHGHDV
+126 

-154 LPVSA
+154 LPVPA
-159 SVKENALAIYA
+159 SVKENALAIYT
-170 RIASAESRVHGQPV
+170 RIASAESKVHGQPV

-197 VADVVGNCLLLEAI
+197 VADVVGNCFLLEAI

-250 FYSDEIRGELCTPTG
+250 YYSDEIRGELCTPTG
-265 AAILTHFA
+265 AAILTHFT
-273 DETGARPRMRV
+273 DEIGARPRMRV
-284 DSVGVGAGTKD
+284 DSVGIGAGTKD
-295 FPRANILR
+295 FPKANILR

-310 EISGESDGTQ
+310 EISGADDE
-320 QEGSGVQPA
+320 
-329 ASGGNRTAGDGTQ
+329 TQ
-342 PEGRDFR
+342 PEGRDFQ
-349 PAADEGMLCC
+349 PAADEEIFCD
-359 SGDDSQMDRICELSA
+359 SSDDSQMDQICELSA

-387 MERILD
+387 MERILE

-402 PIIMKKSRPAVK
+402 PIVMKKSRPAVK
-414 LSCLCRREEAKAMA
+414 LSCLCRREKAKAMA

-442 LDFVRYVLQREST
+442 QDFVRYVLQREST
-455 ERDGLRIKTY
+455 ERDGLRIKSY

-488 GSLIGMKG
+488 GSLIDMKG